1 MKTCPNCGSQQPENV
16 KFCTNCGFAFPAE
29 PGKTPVQEP
38 TKAQSEQEPTK
49 FQQQYAQPQE
59 TKNPNENVEQAKSFA
74 KDYWFYFLNAVKHP
88 TILENGHKY
97 FGFATIILFAL
108 FNDLFVKLL
117 MNSVARSVTS
127 AVDSTKSFLSAFG
140 ESTTTGSS
148 SDAVSAGQATLE
160 SGLYAKLFFL
170 TLIVF
175 AIYVLIG
182 FFVRNVVLGDKTD
195 TLMSFTNRFTH
206 YLMVNLGLSVVS
218 MVLMLSGMKG
228 AAVFIYFLMALIM
241 SVAFILA
248 IVIDTNPVKIDRLYG
263 VVIGQL
269 LLAFVVFIIMTVFAV
284 SLASN
289 LTSIMHAAGL

>member
-29 PGKTPVQEP
+29 PGKAPVQETIKTQP
-38 TKAQSEQEPTK
+38 QNEQEPTK
-49 FQQQYAQPQE
+49 FQQQYAKPQE
-59 TKNPNENVEQAKSFA
+59 TKNENVEQAKSFA

-88 TILENGHKY
+88 TLLENGHKY
-97 FGFATIILFAL
+97 FDFTTIILFAL

-127 AVDSTKSFLSAFG
+127 AVDSTKSLFSAFS
-140 ESTTTGSS
+140 ESATTSS
-148 SDAVSAGQATLE
+148 RDAVSAGQATLE

-206 YLMVNLGLSVVS
+206 YLMVNLGLSVIS